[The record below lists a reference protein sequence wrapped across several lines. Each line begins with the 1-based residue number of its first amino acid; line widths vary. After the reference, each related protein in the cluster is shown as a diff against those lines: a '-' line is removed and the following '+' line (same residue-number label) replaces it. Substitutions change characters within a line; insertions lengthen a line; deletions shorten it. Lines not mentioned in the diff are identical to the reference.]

1 MVVYGYDVLDVLLA
15 CVRFILKL
23 VKLQPQRRNEDMVH
37 RSWKLQR
44 EI

>member
-23 VKLQPQRRNEDMVH
+23 VKLQPQRRNEDMV
-37 RSWKLQR
+37 RSARKLQG